1 MTMLVALIAAI
12 ALTSPFGTAEGTAI
26 DDSDGLV
33 ITVSVEVVGTYEVVL
48 VRPFSSFE
56 ELPPTALIAREDGA
70 WGGTVRLPSAENWS
84 LVFDAIEP
92 DGASDRSDS
101 VTLID
106 LGIDPVVVDG
116 APTAPVDAGPAS
128 AGWWRVARAWARPA
142 GRMWQTQAGRMWVA
156 RVGRPWA
163 SNNSRIPRGPLHI
176 PADSRMRERPV
187 RSRGNNRCGRGSRRH
202 PSRKARG

>member
-116 APTAPVDAGPAS
+116 APTAPVDSGPVPTSTWWLVVGVVLAAAALGALAWWTFSDGAAS
-128 AGWWRVARAWARPA
+128 TDTDDAAVESPDRGE
-142 GRMWQTQAGRMWVA
+142 
-156 RVGRPWA
+156 A
-163 SNNSRIPRGPLHI
+163 SS
-176 PADSRMRERPV
+176 DDVS
-187 RSRGNNRCGRGSRRH
+187 
-202 PSRKARG
+202 

>member
-1 MTMLVALIAAI
+1 MLMAIIAAI

-26 DDSDGLV
+26 DDTDGLV
-33 ITVSVEVVGTYEVVL
+33 ITVSVEVTGTYVVVL

-56 ELPPTALIAREDGA
+56 ELPPTALIAGNDGT

-92 DGASDRSDS
+92 DGASDRSDT

-116 APTAPVDAGPAS
+116 APIAPVDTGPVPTTTWWLIAGVVLAAAALGALAWWTFSDGDAS
-128 AGWWRVARAWARPA
+128 ADDGEA
-142 GRMWQTQAGRMWVA
+142 G
-156 RVGRPWA
+156 VGPDHGA
-163 SNNSRIPRGPLHI
+163 VSS
-176 PADSRMRERPV
+176 DDES
-187 RSRGNNRCGRGSRRH
+187 
-202 PSRKARG
+202 

>member
-1 MTMLVALIAAI
+1 MTMLVAIIAAI

-26 DDSDGLV
+26 DDTDGLV
-33 ITVSVEVVGTYEVVL
+33 ITVSVEVTGTYEVVL

-56 ELPPTALIAREDGA
+56 ELPPTALIPRDDGT
-70 WGGTVRLPSAENWS
+70 WDGTVRLPSAENWS

-116 APTAPVDAGPAS
+116 APIAPVGGGPVPTTTWWLVAGVVLAAAALGALAWWTFSDGEAS
-128 AGWWRVARAWARPA
+128 TDEGEAG
-142 GRMWQTQAGRMWVA
+142 
-156 RVGRPWA
+156 VGSPD
-163 SNNSRIPRGPLHI
+163 RG
-176 PADSRMRERPV
+176 E
-187 RSRGNNRCGRGSRRH
+187 GSSDDE
-202 PSRKARG
+202 P